1 MFCGFQICAAL
12 SRDSVGGGGE
22 AEGGEGGLNS
32 HTLAARGWGVALA
45 AEVIE
50 FSFRIREDEKILFLK
65 DNLIH

>member
-1 MFCGFQICAAL
+1 MEREGEVGVE
-12 SRDSVGGGGE
+12 VGGGGE

-32 HTLAARGWGVALA
+32 HTLAARGWGMALA

-65 DNLIH
+65 TFYEDNLIH